1 VGVGERSQTLDL
13 NLHFFTSS
21 LRNLPSLSVKLKE
34 HLPKNIS
41 FSLEKKML
49 EAIENV
55 KEATTFA
62 IVGTAIGGF
71 CGFSVFNNVGGAGLA
86 IGGTAYPV
94 TCAAFTGTGAI
105 AGALTGLA
113 VYGLKKSVLG

>member
-1 VGVGERSQTLDL
+1 
-13 NLHFFTSS
+13 
-21 LRNLPSLSVKLKE
+21 
-34 HLPKNIS
+34 
-41 FSLEKKML
+41 ML

-55 KEATTFA
+55 KEATAFA
-62 IVGTAIGGF
+62 VVGTAIGGF
-71 CGFSVFNNVGGAGLA
+71 CGFSVFHNVGGAGLA